1 MSIDSSLIPTSLDLF
16 HLVLGALV
24 AILLLLT
31 VVLAFLP
38 FMAVRAKGR
47 KAEPLAPVSVT
58 APREVLL
65 PSPPE
70 SALQLLGLF
79 QQEARFLDFINED
92 IRQHGD
98 AEIGAAVRV
107 VHEGCRRVLRQHV
120 ELHPVLEEAEGSSLT
135 LPSGFNPAEIR
146 LSGNLVGQPPFRGVV
161 RHRGWKATKVQLPL
175 LAEGHDAAILAAAEV
190 EL

>member
-1 MSIDSSLIPTSLDLF
+1 MPIDSTLIPASLDLF

-24 AILLLLT
+24 LILLLLT
-31 VVLAFLP
+31 GVLAWLP
-38 FMAVRAKGR
+38 FMAVRAKGQ
-47 KAEPLAPVSVT
+47 KADPHAPDVPMAAHQTLS
-58 APREVLL
+58 ANA
-65 PSPPE
+65 PE
-70 SALQLLGLF
+70 SALQLLGLL
-79 QQEARFLDFINED
+79 QQEARFLDFINEE

-120 ELHPVLEEAEGSSLT
+120 ELHPVLEEAEGSALT

-146 LSGNLVGQPPFRGVV
+146 LSGQLVGQPPFRGIV
-161 RHRGWKATKVQLPL
+161 RHRGWKATQVQLPL
-175 LAEGHDAAILAAAEV
+175 MAEGHDPAILAAAEV